1 MTTMIEDTQLF
12 CTFRSA
18 DHWFGVPVGDVK
30 EVTTQ
35 TTCTRIPHAPRE
47 VAGYVN
53 IRGHIFM
60 ALDPRSLLGLEATEA
75 ADKRLILFKPGV
87 GPSFGLLVDEIG
99 DIVAV
104 DANQIEN
111 FGAGAH
117 ELSSAAS
124 VHRADLI
131 TRICKLPAGLLVILE
146 PRKFVRL
153 VEQSITASVS
163 TM

>member
-1 MTTMIEDTQLF
+1 MTTMIENTQLF

-35 TTCTRIPHAPRE
+35 TNCTRIPHAPLG

-60 ALDPRSLLGLEATEA
+60 ALDPNLLLGLDAKTAPE
-75 ADKRLILFKPGV
+75 KRLILFKPGV
-87 GPSFGLLVDEIG
+87 GPSFGLLVDEVG

-104 DANQIEN
+104 DKSQIEN

-117 ELSSAAS
+117 ELAAS
-124 VHRADLI
+124 ASFDRANLI
-131 TRICKLPAGLLVILE
+131 TQVCRLPEGLLVILE
-146 PRKFVRL
+146 PRNFVRL
-153 VEQSITASVS
+153 IEQSVTATV
-163 TM
+163 